1 MSIRYFA
8 TDDERLLVR
17 ENNDN
22 AFERFSYETLDWVC
36 DGLLAGLFIGEIFV
50 DEISEKKAEEIMAR
64 IRGGR
69 Q

>member
-1 MSIRYFA
+1 MSVRYFA

-17 ENNDN
+17 EKNDN

-50 DEISEKKAEEIMAR
+50 DGISEKKAEEIMAR